1 MSWNW
6 RPLTAENATSKQ
18 WGRKYN
24 KVPAGIL
31 TTETLQ
37 ITMILSSVKCRVTTV
52 EALEIVRRPAPIDS
66 GTIWPVATAHQ
77 DVYAEI
83 TKECFG
89 PPKEV
94 GYCLF
99 DKGDFCFL
107 KMNLTKTV
115 LAECYAANP
124 VRNTRIICTPACKR
138 AVISYVQNTG
148 CCIDYW
154 KRYSYS
160 ATTISNIFYVCN
172 VQIPKPCTKLS
183 PPAEFINCAHSKA
196 AERAGLTS
204 LVVIIAGGVALITA
218 L

>member
-1 MSWNW
+1 MKLKALNCRERYLKAVREEIQQSSCRNSYY
-6 RPLTAENATSKQ
+6 RDPPNYNDSFLCEVPRDDRGSVRNCSKTCSDRQ
-18 WGRKYN
+18 RYYL
-24 KVPAGIL
+24 A
-31 TTETLQ
+31 
-37 ITMILSSVKCRVTTV
+37 C
-52 EALEIVRRPAPIDS
+52 
-66 GTIWPVATAHQ
+66 TAHQ
-77 DVYAEI
+77 DVYAEL

-138 AVISYVQNTG
+138 AVISYVQDTG

-160 ATTISNIFYVCN
+160 ATTISSIFYVCN

-183 PPAEFINCAHSKA
+183 PPAEFLNCAHSKA
-196 AERAGLTS
+196 A
-204 LVVIIAGGVALITA
+204 
-218 L
+218 